1 MRRSPSKLLFFGFM
15 TLFMLLLLG
24 GFSTNAVTAQTP
36 VFPTDFLHDDNLYVY
51 AGLDGQNVIDSDSE
65 NPIEIN
71 LEGPM
76 ELFLQVNIS
85 DTLTSDINMTGSI
98 VFYYQGIAVFP
109 IQVID
114 PVTNSTWIWVN
125 HESDIPPVAAMV
137 DLSTALSYGSVKLA
151 TGIFEASMDF
161 RYYVEGNATE
171 NILTNK
177 FYFFIP
183 SPPQDVFTSVTG
195 ISATVATVGAI
206 YGLGNGFWTL
216 FEGVKTAYK
225 LRGIHKKASELKSLP
240 NLTVIGAL
248 PLLFSMLAGMTKMG
262 KKKKETKDDSPQDSG
277 VSEYLVRQ
285 RLREVAPDAWP
296 VDKCPK
302 CKREW
307 NTKLDICKKCKLT
320 QDEARVIY
328 ADLLSSKVPAALR
341 LMGNKK
347 STDIRTLA
355 KKTKSTDYNAG
366 VIAAA
371 MVDTGVTE
379 IVKVGTPFRSF
390 VLNIAGLAFLVIT
403 WQQLLGDSTSTLQT
417 TITLVG
423 AAMSLA
429 IIIALYVSRKSQVEK
444 FSTDMDD
451 GKKWIPTEEEAAAE
465 AEDEDAAEAVEE
477 ETEEAATEA
486 EEDEVVEEV
495 ADEED
500 ASDAV
505 GEKIEETS
513 EIEVDDEGY
522 SQEIA
527 DTEDSEI
534 ESEADNSDAEEVEA
548 ASDEPEE
555 DSSEEDESEE

>member
-1 MRRSPSKLLFFGFM
+1 MRRAPSKLLLFGFM
-15 TLFMLLLLG
+15 TLFMVLLVG

-36 VFPTDFLHDDNLYVY
+36 VFPIDFVNDETLFVY
-51 AGLDGQNVIDSDSE
+51 ASLDGQNVKDSNDI
-65 NPIEIN
+65 NPIEID

-76 ELFLQVNIS
+76 EIFLQINVSSTVDLNI
-85 DTLTSDINMTGSI
+85 TGSI
-98 VFYYQGIAVFP
+98 NFYYQGIAIFP
-109 IQVID
+109 IQIVD
-114 PVTNSTWIWVN
+114 PVTNSTWIWLD
-125 HESDIPPVAAMV
+125 HEHDIPPVAAMI
-137 DLSTALSYGSVKLA
+137 DLSTVLSYGSIKLA

-161 RYYVEGNATE
+161 RYYLDGDTTTE
-171 NILTNK
+171 YVLSNK

-183 SPPQDVFTSVTG
+183 STPQDVFTSVTG

-206 YGLGNGFWTL
+206 YGLGNGFWQL

-262 KKKKETKDDSPQDSG
+262 KKKKETKDDSSDDSG

-302 CKREW
+302 CKRDW
-307 NTKLDICKKCKLT
+307 NTKLDMCKKCKLT

-328 ADLLSSKVPAALR
+328 ADLLVSKVPAALKI
-341 LMGNKK
+341 MGNKK

-390 VLNIAGLAFLVIT
+390 ILNIAGLAFLVIT

-423 AAMSLA
+423 AAMSFA

-444 FSTDMDD
+444 FSADIDE

-465 AEDEDAAEAVEE
+465 AEEDEVVEEDADEDDVSEAVEE

-495 ADEED
+495 ADEDDAAEAVEEETED
-500 ASDAV
+500 APEIQED
-505 GEKIEETS
+505 EE
-513 EIEVDDEGY
+513 GN

-534 ESEADNSDAEEVEA
+534 ESEADVSDAEEVEA
-548 ASDEPEE
+548 TNDEPEE
-555 DSSEEDESEE
+555 